1 MARAAAS
8 RPGDL
13 RASLRGFGPLGL
25 LAIVVILSGN
35 FLFPPLS
42 AVLVLFWAR
51 WSGTPWREIGYVRP
65 RSWIGE
71 LAAGLILGGLFKLAM
86 KAVVMPLLGAD
97 PINRAYHALVGNTQ
111 MLAWMLL
118 IVTINAGIGEET
130 VFRGYMF
137 ERLGKLIG
145 RNVPAK
151 VAAVVLTSAVFALA
165 LLPDQGVA
173 GTEQATF
180 TGLAFGG
187 VFARTGRLYPVMC
200 AHAGFDLVAVAII
213 YLDLESRV
221 AHLVFC

>member
-1 MARAAAS
+1 MSRCSRYGTGRRCIPTRRRICRGIRRGCAWRLARAAAS

-86 KAVVMPLLGAD
+86 KAVESSGSGQPVEDRGRDGHEASTGARRELEVDEVGVARGVHLPQLDLLGRH
-97 PINRAYHALVGNTQ
+97 RAH
-111 MLAWMLL
+111 
-118 IVTINAGIGEET
+118 
-130 VFRGYMF
+130 
-137 ERLGKLIG
+137 LG
-145 RNVPAK
+145 R
-151 VAAVVLTSAVFALA
+151 S
-165 LLPDQGVA
+165 
-173 GTEQATF
+173 
-180 TGLAFGG
+180 AFG
-187 VFARTGRLYPVMC
+187 V
-200 AHAGFDLVAVAII
+200 
-213 YLDLESRV
+213 
-221 AHLVFC
+221 HLGHLLR